1 MLSLQSILSQEAIQ
15 KLGWTLVHFIWQAAT
30 VALLLAIILK
40 LLRKSSS
47 SLRYI
52 IACLALALVVL
63 LPAVTIGFIPVSTPQ
78 PAAQIEMMPLPAF
91 TPSELTPPAEI
102 TILDEPTQPESATPA
117 ASVSL
122 IQRAAEF
129 FEPTLPYIVS
139 GWLIGV
145 FGLSLWHLGG
155 WAQLQRL
162 RRKLVKK
169 VDDTLYTKLDLLS
182 RRLHLNQTVQLLEST
197 LVQIPTV
204 VGWIRPV
211 ILLPASA
218 LTGLAS
224 EQLEA
229 ILAHELAHIKRY
241 DYLVNILQTIVEIL
255 GFYHPAVWW
264 ISHKIRAERENC
276 CDDLAVNISG
286 DRVCY
291 ARALTSMEEIRTA
304 RGQLAVAVTGGSLFQ
319 RIYRLVGKDSTEKTP
334 SSWIPAATAILL
346 IIAIIIPTTLALS
359 SPETKQSK
367 QEFETQ
373 SEVTLLRAESADK
386 LKKLGLALA
395 LYADDND
402 DNLPKNLQQVKPYMR
417 DEQDFDWLL
426 NNVEYFISG
435 DTTHSK
441 APFIPIAYDKTLFI
455 ETDATNV
462 LFLDFSARFLNTE
475 QLEEIGITADT
486 FLLETQFCSVS
497 ENFLKSIGSNASS
510 PDEAKELSKL
520 KSELLKAHN
529 DSKCLILD
537 DLQVSLLLGAVKAQ
551 GGSVRL
557 AVPQIMAKEGK
568 TAEIGSCL
576 NEYFYIPGYTEPNN
590 PSDEPKPRKLA
601 KVEEGFFLS
610 LIPKL
615 TPDKNIDMEFE
626 LEITQILGFEEH
638 KYKGKYTYSLPST
651 QSITQNTR
659 YIAHNGHTLLLGGY
673 KIPDKKDDQTEQ
685 KDLLILVTAKA
696 LGLSEQDKST
706 QAQNP
711 TAAKSN
717 YTFIKPVTI
726 RENIIRPNKN
736 MQQPDIKS
744 KIMLARLESADKL
757 RKLGI
762 AVVMY
767 ANDNDKKLPDNLQP
781 LKPYINNEVDYQWF
795 LDNVEYLG
803 KDKTYRLNQPDT
815 PIAYDQTFLGEQPA
829 TNVLFMDAHVEY
841 VSPPKLEEFG
851 IAAKAC
857 NLEVLNI
864 EFDPIHQGKNAVHV
878 TVKNK
883 TDKEQLFRI
892 HIYTRSPELGKSG
905 VGWGTPFFET
915 IPPNETKSARFV
927 YKIQGPITNST
938 WLRLSFRNPE
948 SDDPDDSQKIKPFLE
963 KKYVA
968 SDLERLQ
975 ADAVKVK
982 PASQT
987 QTDAVI
993 HAFENIQ
1000 NLIKNKNY
1008 KQAWELF
1015 TEDYKK
1021 ADFQRQRDSY
1031 KRFEQ
1036 AMEPTHPLH
1045 SAFVWEKEQFLK
1057 LQPESVFQKDGV
1069 LTLNAVLD
1077 QQTWKIDF
1085 TRENGRWKI
1094 DWIGGYTPG
1103 ILIMQDWQNLLLPKM
1118 EKHSTEHFDIYYFKN
1133 STAEKQLDQIADE
1146 KEKGFKEICK
1156 FLEKDSD
1163 IRIRMIFFEDD
1174 TSKQNATGHQGDG
1187 WAFGN
1192 TIVEIYN
1199 EEQKLDPY
1207 HETTHILMGPF
1218 GNPPALFNEGFAV
1231 YISERLGAHALK
1243 SLSGGTSTIYQRTR
1257 QLKSNNEWI
1266 PLEELITYTE
1276 IGSYESKPP
1285 IAYAEAASFVKFLIE
1300 NYGKTKFLQAYKTL
1314 KNSNNVAV
1322 QQQNIK
1328 ELEQIYGQSLQQLQK
1343 DWENSFQKSDSH
1355 IKAVKDSQLPETEK
1369 RLESARKLSALGKAL
1384 IIYANDHNDKYPD
1397 SMRELEEDLNEE
1409 EFEWVLANVKYLAR
1423 GKTPLISPDSAIAYD
1438 KTLLKQAKGTN
1449 VLFNDLHIDF
1459 TRPEILKGLETGLNK
1474 TAILAEL
1481 NIIYVDEDF
1490 WQKYIEDANLAPQIN
1505 PVSGKSEPAS
1515 RTFSLILDDPDVSS
1529 FLEAVKANKNSKML
1543 AAPQINCNESK
1554 TAEVGVTL
1562 EELYYVSGY
1571 NKPSKPSDEP
1581 KPKIDKVKSG
1591 VHFSV
1596 TPKLKSDRKNI
1607 ILDFNL
1613 EIAEIKGHREHTY
1626 LDKYTH
1632 MVPVVTRI
1640 TTSTTA
1646 VIPNGKTLLLGGRK
1660 ISTEV
1665 ENKTG
1670 VPILKEIPLVGGPFR
1685 DSTKTTEQK
1694 ILIMLIRPTIYS
1706 PEKVK
1711 TTDHEKFDNL
1721 SPYDPLPKKLEEKL
1735 KRSNQRMAATK

>member
-1 MLSLQSILSQEAIQ
+1 
-15 KLGWTLVHFIWQAAT
+15 
-30 VALLLAIILK
+30 
-40 LLRKSSS
+40 
-47 SLRYI
+47 
-52 IACLALALVVL
+52 
-63 LPAVTIGFIPVSTPQ
+63 
-78 PAAQIEMMPLPAF
+78 
-91 TPSELTPPAEI
+91 
-102 TILDEPTQPESATPA
+102 
-117 ASVSL
+117 
-122 IQRAAEF
+122 
-129 FEPTLPYIVS
+129 
-139 GWLIGV
+139 
-145 FGLSLWHLGG
+145 
-155 WAQLQRL
+155 
-162 RRKLVKK
+162 
-169 VDDTLYTKLDLLS
+169 
-182 RRLHLNQTVQLLEST
+182 
-197 LVQIPTV
+197 
-204 VGWIRPV
+204 
-211 ILLPASA
+211 
-218 LTGLAS
+218 
-224 EQLEA
+224 
-229 ILAHELAHIKRY
+229 
-241 DYLVNILQTIVEIL
+241 
-255 GFYHPAVWW
+255 
-264 ISHKIRAERENC
+264 
-276 CDDLAVNISG
+276 
-286 DRVCY
+286 
-291 ARALTSMEEIRTA
+291 
-304 RGQLAVAVTGGSLFQ
+304 
-319 RIYRLVGKDSTEKTP
+319 
-334 SSWIPAATAILL
+334 
-346 IIAIIIPTTLALS
+346 
-359 SPETKQSK
+359 
-367 QEFETQ
+367 
-373 SEVTLLRAESADK
+373 
-386 LKKLGLALA
+386 
-395 LYADDND
+395 
-402 DNLPKNLQQVKPYMR
+402 
-417 DEQDFDWLL
+417 
-426 NNVEYFISG
+426 
-435 DTTHSK
+435 
-441 APFIPIAYDKTLFI
+441 
-455 ETDATNV
+455 
-462 LFLDFSARFLNTE
+462 
-475 QLEEIGITADT
+475 
-486 FLLETQFCSVS
+486 LETQFCSVS

-520 KSELLKAHN
+520 KSELLKAYN

-576 NEYFYIPGYTEPNN
+576 NEYFYIPGYIEPNN
-590 PSDEPKPRKLA
+590 PSDKPKPEKLA

-1057 LQPESVFQKDGV
+1057 LQPESVFQKDGI

-1328 ELEQIYGQSLQQLQK
+1328 ELEQIYGQPLQQLEK
-1343 DWENSFQKSDSH
+1343 DWKNSFQNTGIKYKH
-1355 IKAVKDSQLPETEK
+1355 IEKVLPTDITEVDPLVIK
-1369 RLESARKLSALGKAL
+1369 EGSESARKLSALGKAL

-1449 VLFNDLHIDF
+1449 VLFNDLHVDF
-1459 TRPEILKGLETGLNK
+1459 TLPEKLIELKIGLGTPILLK
-1474 TAILAEL
+1474 A
-1481 NIIYVDEDF
+1481 NIMEIDVDF
-1490 WQKYIEDANLAPQIN
+1490 WQEYITDANFAPQHNTGREIIV
-1505 PVSGKSEPAS
+1505 PG
-1515 RTFSLILDDPDVSS
+1515 LDDPNANSL
-1529 FLEAVKANKNSKML
+1529 LEAVKADKNSIIR
-1543 AAPQINCNESK
+1543 AAPQVMCLENKMAEINVIED
-1554 TAEVGVTL
+1554 
-1562 EELYYVSGY
+1562 ELYYISGY
-1571 NKPSKPSDEP
+1571 DEPDKPSDEP
-1581 KPKIDKVKSG
+1581 KPKIEKVESGIRFCATPELTSDK
-1591 VHFSV
+1591 
-1596 TPKLKSDRKNI
+1596 KNI
-1607 ILDFNL
+1607 ILDFEL
-1613 EIAEIKGHREHTY
+1613 ETAGIQEYREHTY

-1632 MVPVVTRI
+1632 MTPVVTR
-1640 TTSTTA
+1640 TTTTTPA
-1646 VIPNGKTLLLGGRK
+1646 LISDSQTLLIG
-1660 ISTEV
+1660 
-1665 ENKTG
+1665 
-1670 VPILKEIPLVGGPFR
+1670 
-1685 DSTKTTEQK
+1685 
-1694 ILIMLIRPTIYS
+1694 
-1706 PEKVK
+1706 
-1711 TTDHEKFDNL
+1711 
-1721 SPYDPLPKKLEEKL
+1721 
-1735 KRSNQRMAATK
+1735 